1 MYDKALSFTFLSA
14 LNSSALRSG
23 SLVLV
28 SGLYFVFLQNTHV
41 YSSALCSGSLVLESG
56 LYFVFLQNTHVSEST
71 AGLAD
76 DPCVSLAILRNW
88 G

>member
-1 MYDKALSFTFLSA
+1 MLFAFAAILFAFVVTVVGHRNKALSFTFLSA
-14 LNSSALRSG
+14 PNSSVLRSG

-41 YSSALCSGSLVLESG
+41 SG
-56 LYFVFLQNTHVSEST
+56 ST

-76 DPCVSLAILRNW
+76 DPCVSRAILRNW